1 MKRSILSLLAVLVCG
16 GCDLGP
22 DYHRPAMQQPQA
34 WQDAGV
40 PAARWPEAA
49 WWKAFGS
56 PQLDALIDRAMQ
68 DNTDLAA
75 ATARIEQADGQAR
88 QAGAALLPSVG
99 LGGNVGPARSLSL
112 LGKERHRIDY
122 EGVVQ
127 ASYELDFWGKNRAWL
142 EGARATAQ
150 ASRYARQV
158 VALSTEAAVAGAY
171 FQYLA
176 FRDQAAAA
184 QRNLKQARRTL
195 DGLSAMRAAGTIPEL
210 DLVQQRTIV
219 GQLTAAVPPLEQQ
232 AEHMRIALAI
242 LVGVLP
248 EDLSLRPERLA
259 DLRSPPVIAGLP
271 SGLLARRPDVRA
283 AEADLMAAN
292 ANVKMARAAF
302 FPSID
307 LTAQGGIE
315 TYALTHYTVPPLG
328 IYSLAASLSQ
338 PIFEGGRLRGQL
350 NVAEGRYEELLQAY
364 RKTALSA
371 FGDVEDALSATTQT
385 SREQQAQDMAAGN
398 AAQSYAMAQEAYR
411 GGTTTILNILTAEG
425 ALATAQGAQIQA
437 QQAHLQAVLGVYQ
450 ALGGGWSGGTE

>member
-1 MKRSILSLLAVLVCG
+1 MKRSLLPLLAVLACA

-22 DYHRPAMQQPQA
+22 DYHRPTIKGPTT
-34 WQDAGV
+34 WQDADA
-40 PAARWPEAA
+40 PSATWPEAA

-56 PQLDALIDRAMQ
+56 PQLDALIDRARHN
-68 DNTDLAA
+68 NTDLAA
-75 ATARIEQADGQAR
+75 AAARIEQADGQAR

-122 EGVVQ
+122 EGVAQ
-127 ASYELDFWGKNRAWL
+127 ASYELDFWGKNRAGL
-142 EGARATAQ
+142 EAARASAE
-150 ASRYARQV
+150 AGRYAWQV
-158 VALSTEAAVAGAY
+158 VVLSTETAVVSAY

-176 FRDQAAAA
+176 SHDQAAAA
-184 QRNLKQARRTL
+184 RRNLEQAQRTL
-195 DGLSAMRAAGTIPEL
+195 DGLSAMRAAGTIPEF

-219 GQLTAAVPPLEQQ
+219 SQLAAAVPPLEQQ

-248 EDLSLRPERLA
+248 EDLSLRPEKLA
-259 DLRSPPVIAGLP
+259 DLRPPPVVAGL
-271 SGLLARRPDVRA
+271 SSDLLTRRPDVRA
-283 AEADLMAAN
+283 AEASLIAAN
-292 ANVKMARAAF
+292 ANVKAARAAF

-338 PIFEGGRLRGQL
+338 PIFEGGRLRGQMK
-350 NVAEGRYEELLQAY
+350 VAKGRYEELLQTY
-364 RKTALSA
+364 RKAVLSA
-371 FGDVEDALSATTQT
+371 FGDVEDALHAPPQT
-385 SREQQAQDMAAGN
+385 SREQQAQDMAAAN
-398 AAQSYAMAQEAYR
+398 AAQSYSMAQEAYH
-411 GGTTTILNILTAEG
+411 GGTTTILNVLTAEG

-437 QQAHLQAVLGVYQ
+437 RQAHLQALLGLYQ
-450 ALGGGWSGGTE
+450 ALGGGWNGRTG